1 MADNDIQYAVGLD
14 PNNLTPLNGPKSL
27 KIPIPDQV
35 VFTPA
40 SVYYYRADG
49 TRVGDGFAGA
59 VWVYDVISGESLYLL
74 LEILDEEEYVYMYVR
89 TDKRDGNYAL
99 PEDAFSVYYAIMY
112 RPILSGEEGV
122 PIARSSKAYQSVKI
136 MFRLL
141 SEHIEYI

>member
-1 MADNDIQYAVGLD
+1 MVDSDIQYAIGLD

-35 VFTPA
+35 VFSPA
-40 SVYYYRADG
+40 AVHYYRADG
-49 TRVGDGFAGA
+49 TRVGDGFPSAM
-59 VWVYDVISGESLYLL
+59 WIYDVISGTNLFLL
-74 LEILDEEEYVYMYVR
+74 LEILEEEDFVYMYVK
-89 TDKRDGNYAL
+89 TDERDGNSPVAS
-99 PEDAFSVYYAIMY
+99 EAFSVYYAIMY
-112 RPILSGEEGV
+112 RPILSGSEGV